1 MVWRRAALLAGFR
14 TGLRTR
20 EGTGR
25 AVRIGTALGIVI
37 GLTGCL
43 LAALT

>member
-1 MVWRRAALLAGFR
+1 MTWRRAALLAGFR

-20 EGTGR
+20 EGTGK
-25 AVRIGTALGIVI
+25 AIRIGTALGIAI

-43 LAALT
+43 LEALT